1 MTIRVKG
8 KRISKSKA
16 VLGKYDKQLKQ
27 IIAVGGQMVMN
38 EAKQSIHSHGSSGR
52 TYEKY
57 NPRRT
62 HTASSK
68 GNPPNTDTGYLA
80 NNIYLEIDTDGL
92 GADVE
97 SRAEYSAHLEF
108 GTSRM
113 PRGRPFLQPAL
124 EANRRKIVQMFARLK
139 SRGV

>member
-16 VLGKYDKQLKQ
+16 VLGKYDAELKK

-52 TYEKY
+52 TYQKY

-62 HTASSK
+62 HTASSA

-80 NNIYLEIDTDGL
+80 NNIFLQIDSDGL
-92 GADVE
+92 GASVE
-97 SRAEYSAHLEF
+97 SRAEYSDYLEF
-108 GTSRM
+108 GTSKMRA
-113 PRGRPFLQPAL
+113 RPFLQPAL